1 MDMNYLHDQEGLKQ
15 STQKV
20 DEERRAFLTAGL
32 VGGAIAAGTL
42 AAGAAHAQQ
51 AAVAAPALSDK
62 PWWPH
67 PKWGKDDQAGAS
79 NWITPAKV
87 LDTIKIIKDGK
98 IYRVGRVYEAAMPK
112 FGQRTFNIRITPV
125 DAVFGTNRLVGH
137 DEFLAA
143 EIGQTG
149 TQFDGLGHIG
159 IQMGKP
165 GDLAET
171 RFYNGVTELEMIN
184 ANGLKKLGIE
194 NCKPIFTRGH
204 LFDVEAVKGAP
215 MDVGQEIT
223 VADLRAAMQ
232 KQNMKE
238 DDIKEGDALFFN
250 TGWGKLWMKN
260 NDKYNSGEPGIGL
273 EVAKWVIDKGACMTG
288 ADCWADRGGAQPEQG
303 PRLPG
308 AQRADHQARHLQ
320 PRESRFHGVDRR
332 RQVPVRLHLLAGAH
346 QGRHRIERR
355 ADRGDLT
362 ILTGAPCTS
371 PAVRARPHLC
381 AT

>member
-1 MDMNYLHDQEGLKQ
+1 MDG
-15 STQKV
+15 
-20 DEERRAFLTAGL
+20 
-32 VGGAIAAGTL
+32 
-42 AAGAAHAQQ
+42 
-51 AAVAAPALSDK
+51 
-62 PWWPH
+62 
-67 PKWGKDDQAGAS
+67 
-79 NWITPAKV
+79 
-87 LDTIKIIKDGK
+87 
-98 IYRVGRVYEAAMPK
+98 
-112 FGQRTFNIRITPV
+112 
-125 DAVFGTNRLVGH
+125 VFGTNRLVGH

-165 GDLAET
+165 GDLTET
-171 RFYNGVTELEMIN
+171 RFYNGVTELEIID
-184 ANGLKKLGIE
+184 AYGLKKLGIE

-273 EVAKWVIDKGACMTG
+273 EVAKWV
-288 ADCWADRGGAQPEQG
+288 RRQGG
-303 PRLPG
+303 L
-308 AQRADHQARHLQ
+308 H
-320 PRESRFHGVDRR
+320 DRR
-332 RQVPVRLHLLAGAH
+332 RQL
-346 QGRHRIERR
+346 GRPRWCPTRTR
-355 ADRGDLT
+355 TWPSR
-362 ILTGAPCTS
+362 CTAS
-371 PAVRARPHLC
+371 
-381 AT
+381 